1 MFEKPKPH
9 ILAFVQASSEW
20 LFVGRMLKYRRE
32 IFEGQRATKMGISE
46 AIRSASSEY
55 YQKLRKED
63 PKNIIQVLKFQLY
76 LPEVGANILR

>member
-1 MFEKPKPH
+1 MFEKTKPH

-55 YQKLRKED
+55 YQK
-63 PKNIIQVLKFQLY
+63 
-76 LPEVGANILR
+76 